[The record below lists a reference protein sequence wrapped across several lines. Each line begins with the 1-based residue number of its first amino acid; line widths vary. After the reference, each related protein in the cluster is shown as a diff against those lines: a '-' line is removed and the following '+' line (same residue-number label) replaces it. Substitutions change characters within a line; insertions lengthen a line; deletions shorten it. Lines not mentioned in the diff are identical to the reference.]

1 MIPTPPKLVVVVR
14 VDGTIEDVAVLA
26 REPEGRAEG
35 AALLSKIQ
43 PEIAAFERAVAKS
56 LQTDGRTWQ

>member
-35 AALLSKIQ
+35 AALLSKLQ
-43 PEIAAFERAVAKS
+43 PEIADFERAIAER
-56 LQTDGRTWQ
+56 LRTDQRAWQ